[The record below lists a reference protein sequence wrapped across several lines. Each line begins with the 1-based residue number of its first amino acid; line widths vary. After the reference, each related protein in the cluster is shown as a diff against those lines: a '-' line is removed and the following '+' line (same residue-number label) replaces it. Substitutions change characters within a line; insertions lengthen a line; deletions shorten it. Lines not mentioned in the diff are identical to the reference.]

1 MLIRGMAKNRRSTHF
16 AAAGLAHELAGCRR
30 CLLLDDNLERT
41 GWARCVSLE
50 PCASMPQWGTQTA
63 GASMDDVISK
73 LTAEQALK
81 IVERLTRNGGKIRV
95 AILAEA
101 MNILN

>member
-1 MLIRGMAKNRRSTHF
+1 MSL
-16 AAAGLAHELAGCRR
+16 AAVVDACWLN
-30 CLLLDDNLERT
+30 DNLERT